1 MRVDR
6 GKRSGGKYAAA
17 LLMGLFA
24 TAPAIAA
31 AAEPDQGV
39 RLKELARPIGE
50 NTDALVG
57 YGIVTGLAGT
67 GDSSRNAATLQ
78 SVHNMLLRFGVN
90 VPAGD
95 IRTRNSA
102 AVMVTATLPPYAQ
115 PGDKLDINVTSLGD
129 ARSLLGGTL
138 LMTPLATFDRRI
150 YAMAQG
156 AVLVGGYSYDLNGNL
171 IQKNHPTAAYVPGGA
186 IVNRPTDNALADA
199 GGTVVYKL
207 FEPDFATVSRIVMA
221 LNQQLGEGRARALD
235 AGRIRVVAPPSADGN
250 LVRFLAE
257 VESTVVVPDVPA
269 RVVVNERTGT
279 VVAGSHVIISPVTIT
294 HGNLSVAISTDFFV
308 SQPSFVIET
317 GEGVRTQVIPDT
329 TVDVSEEVPMSVSM
343 PNGSKVGD
351 LVVALNKV
359 HATSRD
365 IITILQGI
373 KRAGALHAELI
384 IQ

>member
-1 MRVDR
+1 MDCR
-6 GKRSGGKYAAA
+6 KRPARTCAGALLIALLVHAA
-17 LLMGLFA
+17 L
-24 TAPAIAA
+24 AP
-31 AAEPDQGV
+31 AAEPDEGV
-39 RLKELARPIGE
+39 RLKELARPISE

-67 GDSSRNAATLQ
+67 GDSTRNAATLQ

-90 VPAGD
+90 VPAD
-95 IRTRNSA
+95 KVRTRNSA

-129 ARSLLGGTL
+129 ARSLVGGTL
-138 LMTPLATFDRRI
+138 LLTPLATFDRRI

-186 IVNRPTDNALADA
+186 SVNRPTDNALADS

-207 FEPDFATVSRIVMA
+207 FEPDFATVSRIATA
-221 LNQQLGEGRARALD
+221 LNRRFGDGRATALD
-235 AGRIRVVAPPSADGN
+235 AGRIRILAPPSANGN

-257 VESTVVVPDVPA
+257 VESTVIVPDVPA

-279 VVAGSHVIISPVTIT
+279 VVAGSKVIISPVTIT

-308 SQPSFVIET
+308 SQPSFVIDT
-317 GEGVRTQVIPDT
+317 GDGVRTQVVPDT
-329 TVDVSEEVPMSVSM
+329 TVDVSEEVPMSVSL